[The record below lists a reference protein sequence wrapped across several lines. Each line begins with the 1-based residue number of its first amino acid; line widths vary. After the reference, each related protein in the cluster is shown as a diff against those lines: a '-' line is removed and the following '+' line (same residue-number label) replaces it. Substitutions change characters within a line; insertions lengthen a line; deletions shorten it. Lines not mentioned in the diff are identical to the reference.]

1 MRALILVAGAALALS
16 ACGGNADHED
26 ANVID
31 ANAVIV
37 DNSMDSNMDMNAM
50 MDANHSM
57 TMDNAASADTNA
69 ADADVNTDNE
79 M

>member
-1 MRALILVAGAALALS
+1 MRALILVAGAALTLS
-16 ACGGNADHED
+16 ACGGKADHED

-37 DNSMDSNMDMNAM
+37 DNSMDANMDMNAM
-50 MDANHSM
+50 MDANM
-57 TMDNAASADTNA
+57 AMDNAAAVDMNTNDADTNTA
-69 ADADVNTDNE
+69 NG